1 MKRYYNMNV
10 LVASAKGAKSLVITR
25 SLGKRKIS
33 VINTDYNRFSASF
46 FSRYSKGYFL
56 CPSPKDYPDE
66 YIKAILT
73 YIKKNK
79 IDVLMPVNSIE
90 TILISKHKDQF
101 TPYTKV
107 PFDNYSKMIKLH
119 DKGKLAKLAD
129 ELDIPIPKTYTINN
143 LNDIEQFVNSVDY
156 PLVIKLKESSSSIG
170 INYIYSPDE
179 FILKYKH
186 TIEQFNLDPLNYPI
200 IQQYIHGV
208 GCGVSLLMN
217 HGEVRALFT
226 HKRLREFPVTG
237 GPATLRES
245 IRHQEM
251 ESIAVKLLK
260 HVKWHGLAM
269 VEFKLDQHTNKP
281 YLIEVNP
288 RFWGSIN
295 QAIMSGVDFPY
306 LLYKMAVDGDIEPVL
321 DYRLGVK
328 TRFLMNDVRALISQ
342 CRSSK
347 NRVKNIKDFFKLEGI
362 HDDILSIRDPLPIL
376 FFTYIKMKQVLRK
389 DKLNE

>member
-1 MKRYYNMNV
+1 
-10 LVASAKGAKSLVITR
+10 
-25 SLGKRKIS
+25 
-33 VINTDYNRFSASF
+33 
-46 FSRYSKGYFL
+46 
-56 CPSPKDYPDE
+56 
-66 YIKAILT
+66 
-73 YIKKNK
+73 
-79 IDVLMPVNSIE
+79 
-90 TILISKHKDQF
+90 
-101 TPYTKV
+101 
-107 PFDNYSKMIKLH
+107 MIKLH

-129 ELDIPIPKTYTINN
+129 ELDIPVPKTYIINN
-143 LNDIEQFVNSVDY
+143 LNDIEHFVNSVDY

-200 IQQYIHGV
+200 IQQYIRGV

-269 VEFKLDQHTNKP
+269 VEFKLDQYTNKP

-321 DYRLGVK
+321 DYRLGVR

-342 CRSSK
+342 CRCSK
-347 NRVKNIKDFFKLEGI
+347 SRVKNIKDFFKLEGM
-362 HDDILSIRDPLPIL
+362 HDDILSISDPLPIIL
-376 FFTYIKMKQVLRK
+376 YTYT
-389 DKLNE
+389 KLKEIRRTR

>member
-1 MKRYYNMNV
+1 MNV

-25 SLGKRKIS
+25 SLGRRKIS
-33 VINTDYNRFSASF
+33 VINTDYERYSAAF
-46 FSRYSKGYFL
+46 FSRYSNRHFL
-56 CPSPKDYPDE
+56 CPSPKDFPDE
-66 YIKAILT
+66 YIEAILT

-90 TILISKHKDQF
+90 TLLISKYKDKL

-107 PFDNYSKMIKLH
+107 PFENYSKMIKLH
-119 DKGKLAKLAD
+119 DKGELAKLAD
-129 ELDIPIPKTYTINN
+129 ELNIPVPKTYIIND
-143 LNDIEQFVNSVDY
+143 LSDIEQFVNSVNY
-156 PLVIKLKESSSSIG
+156 PVVIKLKESSSSIG

-200 IQQYIHGV
+200 IQQYIHGI

-226 HKRLREFPVTG
+226 HKRLREFPITG

-251 ESIAVKLLK
+251 ESIAVKLLE

-295 QAIMSGVDFPY
+295 QAITSGVDFPY

-321 DYRLGVK
+321 DYRLGVR

-342 CRSSK
+342 CRCSK
-347 NRVKNIKDFFKLEGI
+347 SRVKNIKDFFKLEGM
-362 HDDILSIRDPLPIL
+362 HDDILCCKDPLPII
-376 FFTYIKMKQVLRK
+376 FFTYMNIIDSLRK
-389 DKLNE
+389 VK